1 MPRFVR
7 FYDLRTQQM
16 LGESDI
22 VEMAGRGQVY
32 WPDKSRMSILVGG
45 GDDSPEMPVKE
56 PDGK

>member
-32 WPDKSRMSILVGG
+32 WPNESRMSILVGG
-45 GDDSPEMPVKE
+45 GDDSPEMPVKT
-56 PDGK
+56 PDGQ